1 MIPATAAPPH
11 SINTL
16 DRIAFYKSVREKRKQ
31 LQLNLHTN
39 GKKVTIKNIPMLFF
53 FSFRFL
59 FIYRKG

>member
-1 MIPATAAPPH
+1 MIPATAVPPH

-39 GKKVTIKNIPMLFF
+39 GKYLTIKDIQMF
-53 FSFRFL
+53 FSFYL
-59 FIYRKG
+59 